1 MKHIFIVNTVAGE
14 HSCLNEVMKAIANES
29 EVIDYELFTP
39 DSAKDNISRIKS
51 YLEAHPDEEV
61 RFYACGGDGTLNKV
75 ASGIYG
81 YPNASLAVLA
91 YGSGND
97 YIKYYAD
104 LQTFRNVENAMHGTE
119 ELVDIMQVN
128 ERFAINATHFG
139 LDSIVAKMMHIIRRY
154 PIIGGKM
161 CYPIAV
167 FWAFLTGMRTKC
179 TVYADGEKLN
189 NGKICLCTIANGR
202 FVGGSYK
209 CAPRSLNDDG
219 LMEVCLI
226 KPVSRIKFAILK
238 KYYTNGT
245 HLDNPRFNKYVVYRR
260 AKQVVIEGGKGFC
273 VSLDGEILEGEKII
287 VENKQQAIRFV
298 VPSGCPSGQ
307 KS

>member
-14 HSCLNEVMKAIANES
+14 HSCLEEVKKAIANES
-29 EVIDYELFTP
+29 EAIDYELFTP
-39 DSAKDNISRIKS
+39 NSAKDNVSQIKE

-104 LQTFRNVENAMHGTE
+104 LKAFRNVENAMHGTE
-119 ELVDIMQVN
+119 KRIDIMQVN
-128 ERFAINATHFG
+128 GRFAINATHFG
-139 LDSIVAKMMHIIRRY
+139 LDSVVAKVMHKIRRY

-167 FWAFLTGMRTKC
+167 LRAFLTGMRTKC

-189 NGKICLCTIANGR
+189 EGKICLCTIANGKY
-202 FVGGSYK
+202 VGGSYK

-219 LMEVCLI
+219 LLEVCLI
-226 KPVSRIKFAILK
+226 KPVSRIKFALLK
-238 KYYTNGT
+238 KSYTDGT
-245 HLDNPRFNKYVVYRR
+245 HLDNPKFKDIIVYRR
-260 AKQVVIEGGKGFC
+260 AKQVVIEGSKGFC
-273 VSLDGEILEGEKII
+273 VSLDGEILKGERIV

-298 VPSGCPSGQ
+298 VPAV
-307 KS
+307 

>member
-14 HSCLNEVMKAIANES
+14 HSCLNEVKKAIANES

-39 DSAKDNISRIKS
+39 DSAKDNVSQIKS

-104 LQTFRNVENAMHGTE
+104 LKAFRNVENAMHGTE
-119 ELVDIMQVN
+119 KRIDIMQVN
-128 ERFAINATHFG
+128 GRFAINATHFG
-139 LDSIVAKMMHIIRRY
+139 LDSVVAKVMHKIRRY

-167 FWAFLTGMRTKC
+167 LRAFLTGMRTKC

-189 NGKICLCTIANGR
+189 EGKICLCTIANGKY
-202 FVGGSYK
+202 VGGSYK

-219 LMEVCLI
+219 WLEVCLI
-226 KPVSRIKFAILK
+226 KPVSRIKFALLK
-238 KYYTNGT
+238 KSYTHGT
-245 HLDNPRFNKYVVYRR
+245 HLDNPKFEKYIVYRR

-273 VSLDGEILEGEKII
+273 VSLDGEILKGERIV

-298 VPSGCPSGQ
+298 VPTV
-307 KS
+307 

>member
-29 EVIDYELFTP
+29 EVIDYEVFTP
-39 DSAKDNISRIKS
+39 NSAKDNISQIKS

-61 RFYACGGDGTLNKV
+61 RFYACGGDGTINKV

-81 YPNASLAVLA
+81 YPNASMTVLA

-97 YIKYYAD
+97 YIKYFAD
-104 LQTFRNVENAMHGTE
+104 LQTFRDVEKVMHGTE
-119 ELVDIMQVN
+119 KHVDIMQTN
-128 ERFAINATHFG
+128 DRYALNATHFG
-139 LDSIVAKMMHIIRRY
+139 LDSKVAKTMNIVRRY

-189 NGKICLCTIANGR
+189 DGKICLCTIANGR
-202 FVGGSYK
+202 YVGGSYK
-209 CAPRSLNDDG
+209 CAPRSSNEDG
-219 LMEVCLI
+219 LLEVCLI
-226 KPVSRIKFAILK
+226 KPISRFKFMQLK
-238 KYYTNGT
+238 KSYTVGK
-245 HLDNPRFNKYVVYRR
+245 HLDDPKFKDIIVYRR
-260 AKQVVIEGGKGFC
+260 AKQVVIEATKEFC
-273 VSLDGEILEGEKII
+273 VSIDGEILHGEKIV
-287 VENKQQAIRFV
+287 VENNQQAIRFV
-298 VPSGCPSGQ
+298 VPQ
-307 KS
+307 IED

>member
-14 HSCLNEVMKAIANES
+14 HSCLEEVKKAIANES
-29 EVIDYELFTP
+29 EAIDYELFTP
-39 DSAKDNISRIKS
+39 NSAKDNVSQIKE

-104 LQTFRNVENAMHGTE
+104 LKAFRNVENAMHGTE
-119 ELVDIMQVN
+119 KRIDIMQVN
-128 ERFAINATHFG
+128 GRFAINATHFG
-139 LDSIVAKMMHIIRRY
+139 LDSVVAKVMHKIRRY

-167 FWAFLTGMRTKC
+167 LRAFLTGMRTKC

-189 NGKICLCTIANGR
+189 EGKICLCTIANGKY
-202 FVGGSYK
+202 VGGSYK

-219 LMEVCLI
+219 WLEVCLI
-226 KPVSRIKFAILK
+226 KPVSRIKFALLK
-238 KYYTNGT
+238 KSYTHGT
-245 HLDNPRFNKYVVYRR
+245 HLDNPKFKDIIVYRR

-273 VSLDGEILEGEKII
+273 VSLDGEILQGERIV
-287 VENKQQAIRFV
+287 VENKRQAIRFV
-298 VPSGCPSGQ
+298 VPAV
-307 KS
+307 

>member
-14 HSCLNEVMKAIANES
+14 HSCLNEVKKAIANEN

-39 DSAKDNISRIKS
+39 DSATDNVSKIKS

-104 LQTFRNVENAMHGTE
+104 LKAFRNVENAMHGTE
-119 ELVDIMQVN
+119 KRIDIMQVN
-128 ERFAINATHFG
+128 GRFAINATHFG
-139 LDSIVAKMMHIIRRY
+139 LDSVVAKVMHKIRRY

-167 FWAFLTGMRTKC
+167 LRAFLTGMRTKC

-189 NGKICLCTIANGR
+189 EGKICLCTIANGKY
-202 FVGGSYK
+202 VGGSYK

-219 LMEVCLI
+219 WLEVCLI
-226 KPVSRIKFAILK
+226 KPVSRIKFALLK
-238 KYYTNGT
+238 KSYTHGT
-245 HLDNPRFNKYVVYRR
+245 HLDNPKFKDIIVYRR

-273 VSLDGEILEGEKII
+273 VSLDGEILQGERIV

-298 VPSGCPSGQ
+298 VPTV
-307 KS
+307 

>member
-14 HSCLNEVMKAIANES
+14 HSCLKEVEKAIANES
-29 EVIDYELFTP
+29 EVIDYEIFTP
-39 DSAKDNISRIKS
+39 DSAKDNICQIKS

-61 RFYACGGDGTLNKV
+61 RFYACGGDGTINKV

-81 YPNASLAVLA
+81 YPNASMTVLA

-97 YIKYYAD
+97 YIKYFAD

-119 ELVDIMQVN
+119 KLVDIMHVN

-139 LDSIVAKMMHIIRRY
+139 LDSVVAKMMHKIRRY

-189 NGKICLCTIANGR
+189 DGKICLCTIANGR
-202 FVGGSYK
+202 YVGGSYK

-226 KPVSRIKFAILK
+226 KPVSRIKFALLK
-238 KYYTNGT
+238 KYYTEGT
-245 HLDNPRFNKYVVYRR
+245 HLDNPKFEKYIGYRR
-260 AKQVVIEGGKGFC
+260 AKQVVI
-273 VSLDGEILEGEKII
+273 DG
-287 VENKQQAIRFV
+287 
-298 VPSGCPSGQ
+298 
-307 KS
+307 

>member
-14 HSCLNEVMKAIANES
+14 HSCLEEVKKAIANES
-29 EVIDYELFTP
+29 EAIDYELFTP
-39 DSAKDNISRIKS
+39 NSAKDNVSQIKE

-104 LQTFRNVENAMHGTE
+104 LKAFRNVENAMHGTE
-119 ELVDIMQVN
+119 KRIDIMQVN
-128 ERFAINATHFG
+128 GRFAINATHFG
-139 LDSIVAKMMHIIRRY
+139 LDSVVAKVMHKIRRY

-167 FWAFLTGMRTKC
+167 LRAFLTGMRTKC

-189 NGKICLCTIANGR
+189 DGKICLCTIANGKY
-202 FVGGSYK
+202 VGGSYK

-219 LMEVCLI
+219 LLEVCLI
-226 KPVSRIKFAILK
+226 KPVSRIKFALLK
-238 KYYTNGT
+238 KSYTHGT
-245 HLDNPRFNKYVVYRR
+245 HLDNPKFKDIIVYRR

-273 VSLDGEILEGEKII
+273 VSLDGEILKGERIV

-298 VPSGCPSGQ
+298 VPAV
-307 KS
+307 

>member
-14 HSCLNEVMKAIANES
+14 HSCLEEVKKAIANES
-29 EVIDYELFTP
+29 EAIDYELFTP
-39 DSAKDNISRIKS
+39 NSAKDNVSQIKE
-51 YLEAHPDEEV
+51 YLEARPDEEV

-104 LQTFRNVENAMHGTE
+104 LKAFKNVENAMHGTE
-119 ELVDIMQVN
+119 KRIDIMQVN
-128 ERFAINATHFG
+128 GRFAINATHFG
-139 LDSIVAKMMHIIRRY
+139 LDSVVAKVMHKIRRY

-167 FWAFLTGMRTKC
+167 LRAFLTGMRTKC

-189 NGKICLCTIANGR
+189 EGKICLCTIANGKY
-202 FVGGSYK
+202 VGGSYK

-219 LMEVCLI
+219 WLEVCLI
-226 KPVSRIKFAILK
+226 KPVSRIKFALLK
-238 KYYTNGT
+238 KSYTHGT
-245 HLDNPRFNKYVVYRR
+245 HLDNPKFKDIIVYRR

-273 VSLDGEILEGEKII
+273 VSLDGEILQGKRIV
-287 VENKQQAIRFV
+287 VENKRQAIRFV
-298 VPSGCPSGQ
+298 VPAV
-307 KS
+307 

>member
-14 HSCLNEVMKAIANES
+14 HSCLEEVKKAIANES
-29 EVIDYELFTP
+29 EAIDYELFTP
-39 DSAKDNISRIKS
+39 NSAKDNVSQIKE

-104 LQTFRNVENAMHGTE
+104 LKAFRNVENAMHGTE
-119 ELVDIMQVN
+119 KRIDIMQVN
-128 ERFAINATHFG
+128 GRFAINATHFG
-139 LDSIVAKMMHIIRRY
+139 LDSVVAKVMHKIRRY

-167 FWAFLTGMRTKC
+167 LRAFLTGMRTKC

-189 NGKICLCTIANGR
+189 EGKICLCTIANGKY
-202 FVGGSYK
+202 VGGSYK

-219 LMEVCLI
+219 LLEVCLI
-226 KPVSRIKFAILK
+226 KPISRIKFALLK

-245 HLDNPRFNKYVVYRR
+245 HLDNPKFKDIIVYRR

-273 VSLDGEILEGEKII
+273 VSLDGEILQGNRIV
-287 VENKQQAIRFV
+287 VENKRQAIRFV
-298 VPSGCPSGQ
+298 VPAV
-307 KS
+307 

>member
-14 HSCLNEVMKAIANES
+14 HSCLEEVKKAIANES
-29 EVIDYELFTP
+29 EAIDYELFTP
-39 DSAKDNISRIKS
+39 NSAKDNVSQIKE

-104 LQTFRNVENAMHGTE
+104 LKAFRNVENAMHGTE
-119 ELVDIMQVN
+119 KRIDIMQVN
-128 ERFAINATHFG
+128 GRFAINATHFG
-139 LDSIVAKMMHIIRRY
+139 LDSVVAKVMHKIRRY

-167 FWAFLTGMRTKC
+167 LRAFLTGMRTKC

-189 NGKICLCTIANGR
+189 EGKICLCTIANGKY
-202 FVGGSYK
+202 VGGSYK

-219 LMEVCLI
+219 WLEVCLI
-226 KPVSRIKFAILK
+226 KPVSRIKFALLK
-238 KYYTNGT
+238 KSYTHGT
-245 HLDNPRFNKYVVYRR
+245 HLDNPKFKDIIVYRR

-273 VSLDGEILEGEKII
+273 VSLDGEVLNSERI
-287 VENKQQAIRFV
+287 VVDNKQQAIRFV
-298 VPSGCPSGQ
+298 VPAV
-307 KS
+307 

>member
-14 HSCLNEVMKAIANES
+14 HSCLKEVEKAIANES
-29 EVIDYELFTP
+29 EAIDYELFTP
-39 DSAKDNISRIKS
+39 DSAKDNVSQIKE

-104 LQTFRNVENAMHGTE
+104 LKAFRNVENAMHGTE
-119 ELVDIMQVN
+119 KRIDIMQVN
-128 ERFAINATHFG
+128 GRFAINATHFG
-139 LDSIVAKMMHIIRRY
+139 LDSVVAKVMHKIRRY

-167 FWAFLTGMRTKC
+167 LRAFLTGMRTKC

-189 NGKICLCTIANGR
+189 EGKICLCTIANGKY
-202 FVGGSYK
+202 VGGSYK

-219 LMEVCLI
+219 LLEVCLI
-226 KPVSRIKFAILK
+226 KPISRIKFALLK

-245 HLDNPRFNKYVVYRR
+245 HLDNPKFKDIIVYRR

-273 VSLDGEILEGEKII
+273 VSLDGEILQGKRIV
-287 VENKQQAIRFV
+287 VENKRQAIRFV
-298 VPSGCPSGQ
+298 VPAV
-307 KS
+307 

>member
-14 HSCLNEVMKAIANES
+14 HSCLEEVKKAIANES
-29 EVIDYELFTP
+29 EAIDYELFTP
-39 DSAKDNISRIKS
+39 NSAKDNVSQIKE

-104 LQTFRNVENAMHGTE
+104 LKAFRNVENAMHGTE
-119 ELVDIMQVN
+119 KRIDIMQVN
-128 ERFAINATHFG
+128 GRFAINATHFG
-139 LDSIVAKMMHIIRRY
+139 LDSVVAKVMHKIRRY

-167 FWAFLTGMRTKC
+167 LRAFLTGMHTKC

-189 NGKICLCTIANGR
+189 DGKICLCTIANGKY
-202 FVGGSYK
+202 VGGSYK

-219 LMEVCLI
+219 WLEVCLI
-226 KPVSRIKFAILK
+226 KPVSRIKFALLK
-238 KYYTNGT
+238 KSYTHGT
-245 HLDNPRFNKYVVYRR
+245 HLDNPKFKDIIVYRR

-273 VSLDGEILEGEKII
+273 VSLDGEILQGKRIV
-287 VENKQQAIRFV
+287 VENKRQAIRFV
-298 VPSGCPSGQ
+298 VPAV
-307 KS
+307 

>member
-14 HSCLNEVMKAIANES
+14 HSCLEEVKKAIANES
-29 EVIDYELFTP
+29 EAIDYELFTP
-39 DSAKDNISRIKS
+39 NSAKDNVSQIKE

-104 LQTFRNVENAMHGTE
+104 LKAFRNVENAMHGTE
-119 ELVDIMQVN
+119 KRIDIMQVN
-128 ERFAINATHFG
+128 GRFAINATHFG
-139 LDSIVAKMMHIIRRY
+139 LDSVVAKVMHKIRRY

-167 FWAFLTGMRTKC
+167 LRAFLTGMRTKC

-189 NGKICLCTIANGR
+189 DGKICLCTIANGKY
-202 FVGGSYK
+202 VGGSYK

-219 LMEVCLI
+219 LLEVCLI
-226 KPVSRIKFAILK
+226 KPVSRIKFALLK
-238 KYYTNGT
+238 KSYTHGT
-245 HLDNPRFNKYVVYRR
+245 HLDNPKFKDIIVYRR

-273 VSLDGEILEGEKII
+273 VSLDGEILQGKRIV
-287 VENKQQAIRFV
+287 VENKRQAIRFV
-298 VPSGCPSGQ
+298 VPAV
-307 KS
+307 

>member
-14 HSCLNEVMKAIANES
+14 HSCLEEVKKAIANES
-29 EVIDYELFTP
+29 EAIDYELFTP
-39 DSAKDNISRIKS
+39 NSAKDNVSQIKE

-104 LQTFRNVENAMHGTE
+104 LKAFRNVENAMHGTE
-119 ELVDIMQVN
+119 KRIDIMQVN
-128 ERFAINATHFG
+128 GRFAINATHFG
-139 LDSIVAKMMHIIRRY
+139 LDSVVAKVMHKIRRY

-167 FWAFLTGMRTKC
+167 LRAFLTGMRTKC

-189 NGKICLCTIANGR
+189 EGKICLCTIANGKY
-202 FVGGSYK
+202 VGGSYK

-219 LMEVCLI
+219 WLEVCLI
-226 KPVSRIKFAILK
+226 KPVSRIKFALLK
-238 KYYTNGT
+238 KSYTHGT
-245 HLDNPRFNKYVVYRR
+245 HLDNPKFKDIIVYRR

-273 VSLDGEILEGEKII
+273 VSLDGEILQGNRIV
-287 VENKQQAIRFV
+287 VENKRQAIRFV
-298 VPSGCPSGQ
+298 VPAV
-307 KS
+307 

>member
-14 HSCLNEVMKAIANES
+14 HSCLDEVKKAIANES

-39 DSAKDNISRIKS
+39 DSAKDNVSQIKS

-104 LQTFRNVENAMHGTE
+104 LKAFRNVENAMHGTE
-119 ELVDIMQVN
+119 KRIDIMQVN
-128 ERFAINATHFG
+128 GRFAINATHFG
-139 LDSIVAKMMHIIRRY
+139 LDSVVAKVMHKIRRY

-167 FWAFLTGMRTKC
+167 LRAFLTGMRTKC

-189 NGKICLCTIANGR
+189 DGKICLCTIANGKY
-202 FVGGSYK
+202 VGGSYK

-226 KPVSRIKFAILK
+226 KPVSRIKFALLK

-245 HLDNPRFNKYVVYRR
+245 HLDNPIFAKYVVYRR

-273 VSLDGEILEGEKII
+273 VSLDGEVLNSERI
-287 VENKQQAIRFV
+287 VVDNKQQAIRFV
-298 VPSGCPSGQ
+298 VP
-307 KS
+307 KEN

>member
-14 HSCLNEVMKAIANES
+14 HSCLDEVKKAIANES

-39 DSAKDNISRIKS
+39 DSAKDNVSQIKS

-104 LQTFRNVENAMHGTE
+104 LKAFRNVENAMHGTE
-119 ELVDIMQVN
+119 KRIDIMQVN
-128 ERFAINATHFG
+128 GRFAINATHFG
-139 LDSIVAKMMHIIRRY
+139 LDSVVAKVMHKIRRY

-167 FWAFLTGMRTKC
+167 LRAFLTGMRTKC

-189 NGKICLCTIANGR
+189 DGKICLCTIANGKY
-202 FVGGSYK
+202 VGGSYK

-226 KPVSRIKFAILK
+226 KPVSRIKFALLK

-245 HLDNPRFNKYVVYRR
+245 HLDNPKFAKYVVYRR

-273 VSLDGEILEGEKII
+273 VSLDGEILQGKRIV
-287 VENKQQAIRFV
+287 VENKRQAIRFV
-298 VPSGCPSGQ
+298 VP
-307 KS
+307 KEN

>member
-14 HSCLNEVMKAIANES
+14 HSCLDEVMKAIANES
-29 EVIDYELFTP
+29 EVIDYEIFTP
-39 DSAKDNISRIKS
+39 NSAKDNIDQIKA

-61 RFYACGGDGTLNKV
+61 RFYACGGDGTINKV
-75 ASGIYG
+75 SSGIYG

-104 LQTFRNVENAMHGTE
+104 LQTFRDVEKVMHGTE
-119 ELVDIMQVN
+119 KRVDIMQVN
-128 ERFAINATHFG
+128 NRFALNATHFG
-139 LDSIVAKMMHIIRRY
+139 LDSKVAKTMHIIRRY

-167 FWAFLTGMRTKC
+167 FWAFLTGMRTRC

-189 NGKICLCTIANGR
+189 DGKICLCTIANGR
-202 FVGGSYK
+202 YVGGSYK
-209 CAPRSLNDDG
+209 CAPRSQNDDG
-219 LMEVCLI
+219 WLEVCLI
-226 KPVSRIKFAILK
+226 KPISRFKFMKLK
-238 KYYTNGT
+238 KSYTVGE
-245 HLDNPRFNKYVVYRR
+245 HLDNPKFKDIIVYRR

-273 VSLDGEILEGEKII
+273 VSLDGEILEGEKIV
-287 VENKQQAIRFV
+287 VENKPQAIRFV
-298 VPSGCPSGQ
+298 VPAG
-307 KS
+307 